1 MPSKWYKSN
10 KRLFCEERDS
20 LAGTYPL
27 LKMEIVPPGTRINK
41 VCALKTESAIVS
53 GIHRLSIPDTQRY
66 LDYRISIL
74 LPSNYPRNVPTMLCN
89 DKKLPIG
96 NIDRHIMDDGS
107 ACLGV
112 NAEISQKWR
121 FNPGIVSFLDD
132 IVSPFLV
139 WQAYYDSHGQAP
151 LWGQRSHYGEGVL
164 EFYSEI
170 LQLPNEPYIA
180 KFMQLLARKNN
191 PKGHEECPCGSGEK
205 LRNCHHRN
213 VSKARESIAW
223 QDAKIDL
230 LSINSKAK
238 KRPLPL
244 S

>member
-1 MPSKWYKSN
+1 MPAQWYASN
-10 KRLFCEERDS
+10 KRLFIEERDS
-20 LAGTYPL
+20 LADTYPL
-27 LKMEIVPPGTRINK
+27 LKMEIVPLGTRINK
-41 VCALKTESAIVS
+41 VCALKTEAVIIS
-53 GIHRLSIPDTQRY
+53 GIHRLLIPDTQRY
-66 LDYRISIL
+66 LDYRIAIF
-74 LPSNYPRNVPTMLCN
+74 LPDNYPRMVPTMFCN
-89 DKKLPIG
+89 DTKLPIG
-96 NIDRHIMDDGS
+96 DIDRHIMSDGC

-112 NAEISQKWR
+112 TAEIGRKWR
-121 FNPGIVSFLDD
+121 TNPRILYFLDE

-139 WQAYYDSHGQAP
+139 WQAYYDSHGKP
-151 LWGQRSHYGEGVL
+151 PPWGQRSHYGEGVL

-170 LQLPNEPYIA
+170 LQLPNEPYIV
-180 KFMQLLARKNN
+180 KFIQLLARKNN

-230 LSINSKAK
+230 LSINNKSK

-244 S
+244 P